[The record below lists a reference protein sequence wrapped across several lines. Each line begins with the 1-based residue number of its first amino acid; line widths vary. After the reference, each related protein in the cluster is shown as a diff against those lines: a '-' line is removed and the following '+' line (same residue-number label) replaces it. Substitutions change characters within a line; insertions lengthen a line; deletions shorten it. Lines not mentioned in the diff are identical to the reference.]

1 MSADPTSAENR
12 SPDVASAD
20 PAEMVA
26 GLSLE
31 QKADLVTG
39 DTFWTTAGI
48 PRSGRAPEIPSI
60 MLADG
65 PHGLRRQVAAAD
77 HLGLEQSVPA
87 TCFPP
92 AVALGSA
99 FDRDLAH
106 RVGAAIASEARAEGV
121 GVVLGPGLNIKR
133 SPLCGRN
140 FEYLSEDPL
149 VSGEMAAALTQGIQS
164 RGVGASLKHFAAN
177 NQEHDRMRSSSD
189 VDARPLREIYL
200 RGFERAVKQ
209 ARPWTVMSAYNRING
224 ISASENR
231 WLLTEVLRED
241 WGFGGLVVSDWFA
254 VADRAQ
260 ALQAGLD
267 LEMPTTGGVSQ
278 QHVLEAV
285 RSGELE
291 ETALDDCAERVIRL
305 IQQVLRGAEAGA
317 EADDAGSPASA
328 DAAASAGAHHELARE
343 AAARSAV
350 LLKNE
355 GQLLPLHPQSSVAV
369 IGEFARRPRFQGAG
383 SSQINP
389 IRVEDAYSAIAEV
402 AEGPVSFA
410 PGFALPGEEPDG
422 SPEESDPAGLR
433 EEAAEAASSADVAV
447 VFLGLP
453 AEEESEGFDRAHLDL
468 PAEQLELLDAVLAAN
483 PSTAVVL
490 SHGGVVALPFAH
502 RVPAILDAWLLG
514 QAGGSATAD
523 LLFGAA
529 NPSGRLTETIPLR
542 LADTPAYLDFPGEH
556 GHVRYGE
563 GIFVGYR
570 WYDARQME
578 VAFPFGHGL
587 SYTQFEYAD
596 LQVEADDAGL
606 QLRVT
611 VTNTGERSGREVVQ
625 AYASRPESSV
635 ARPPRELK
643 AFASVELAAGESQA
657 VELSVPR
664 QDLAHWDIRLED
676 WAVEGGRHVVA
687 VGASSRD
694 LRLETSVEL
703 PEDEIALPLSEE
715 STLDDALAH
724 PVTGPMIRSQL
735 EQAAGADTS
744 VFSAEG
750 TLRMMKSFPLGRI
763 SSFGNSGLDAQKAQ
777 ELIALTQKD

>member
-1 MSADPTSAENR
+1 M
-12 SPDVASAD
+12 
-20 PAEMVA
+20 
-26 GLSLE
+26 
-31 QKADLVTG
+31 
-39 DTFWTTAGI
+39 
-48 PRSGRAPEIPSI
+48 
-60 MLADG
+60 
-65 PHGLRRQVAAAD
+65 
-77 HLGLEQSVPA
+77 
-87 TCFPP
+87 
-92 AVALGSA
+92 
-99 FDRDLAH
+99 
-106 RVGAAIASEARAEGV
+106 
-121 GVVLGPGLNIKR
+121 LGPGLNIKR

-209 ARPWTVMSAYNRING
+209 AQPWTVMSAYNRING
-224 ISASENR
+224 VSASENR

-241 WGFGGLVVSDWFA
+241 WGFEGLVVSDWFA
-254 VADRAQ
+254 VADRAE

-278 QHVLEAV
+278 QRVLEAV
-285 RSGELE
+285 RSGKLE
-291 ETALDDCAERVIRL
+291 EKALDDCAERVIQL
-305 IQQVLRGAEAGA
+305 IQQVLRGAETGA
-317 EADDAGSPASA
+317 EADDAGTPASA
-328 DAAASAGAHHELARE
+328 EAAASAGAHHELARE

-355 GQLLPLHPQSSVAV
+355 DQLLPLNPQSSVAV

-389 IRVEDAYSAIAEV
+389 IRVEDAYSAIAEA

-410 PGFALPGEEPDG
+410 PGFILPEEEPDAE
-422 SPEESDPAGLR
+422 SNPEESDPARLR
-433 EEAAEAASSADVAV
+433 KDAAEAASSADVAV

-453 AEEESEGFDRAHLDL
+453 AEEESEGFDREHLDL
-468 PAEQLELLDAVLAAN
+468 PAEQLKLLDAVLTAN

-490 SHGGVVALPFAH
+490 SHGGVVALPFAP

-514 QAGGSATAD
+514 QAGGSATAE
-523 LLFGAA
+523 LLFGAP

-542 LADTPAYLDFPGEH
+542 LADTPAYVDFPGEH

-587 SYTQFEYAD
+587 SYTQFEYTD

-625 AYASRPESSV
+625 AYVSRPESSV
-635 ARPPRELK
+635 DRPPRELK
-643 AFASVELAAGESQA
+643 AFASVELAAGGSET

-694 LRLETSVEL
+694 LRLETSVEV

-735 EQAAGADTS
+735 EQAADADTS

-763 SSFGNSGLDAQKAQ
+763 SSFGSSGLDMEKVQ